1 MGYSRQIRLENLE
14 ISSNI
19 DFSRLAAAMTSST
32 SDSEIQWSITQI
44 VINYFI
50 IHYLY
55 IWGLLYTYMIYRYI
69 YIYVQCIYVLKR
81 HQKHQRS
88 RLYKDLVVQEA
99 CLDANPNLLGVQ
111 VCFTRITGTNA
122 GGTWYKLKV

>member
-69 YIYVQCIYVLKR
+69 YICTVYIC
-81 HQKHQRS
+81 
-88 RLYKDLVVQEA
+88 A
-99 CLDANPNLLGVQ
+99 
-111 VCFTRITGTNA
+111 
-122 GGTWYKLKV
+122 